1 MTVMSVQTSTVLD
14 KATPADVTLDPYPYL
29 VVRNALPSDYYA
41 KLSET
46 FPDLTN
52 VPAAH
57 ATANNKR
64 LDLMSSWGKALR
76 SGEEIPA
83 VWQQFMSDHSTPAFA
98 RRVFGLFPS
107 MTVPGADP
115 DTRWL
120 RTEAYGDGLADK
132 LGLTGPVADTDIVGR
147 VTLGVNTPVTE
158 RVSVRGP
165 HVDSPRKAYVGLLY
179 VRHPDDKSEGGDLAV
194 YRWKAG
200 ARRDPWTAK
209 ANPDDVEQVGL
220 VKYEPNTFVIMLS
233 AYHSLHGVT
242 EREPTPYLRR
252 LAICSGWF
260 PGVDQSNFV
269 RGDLAKMS

>member
-1 MTVMSVQTSTVLD
+1 MADTAVKNATVLD
-14 KATPADVTLDPYPYL
+14 KATPTDVTLEPYPYL
-29 VVRNALPSDYYA
+29 VVRNALPQDYYNE
-41 KLSET
+41 LSKA

-76 SGEEIPA
+76 SNEEVPA
-83 VWQQFMSDHSTPAFA
+83 VWRRFMADHTTPAFA
-98 RRVFGLFPS
+98 RRVFSLFPS
-107 MTVPGADP
+107 MTVPGADEE
-115 DTRWL
+115 TRWL
-120 RTEAYGDGLADK
+120 RTEAYGKGLVEK

-147 VTLGVNTPVTE
+147 VTLGVNTPVTD

-179 VRHPDDKSEGGDLAV
+179 VRHPDDDSEGGDLAV
-194 YRWKAG
+194 YRWKDG
-200 ARRDPWTAK
+200 ATPDPWTAK
-209 ANPDDVEQVGL
+209 ADPNDVEQVG
-220 VKYEPNTFVIMLS
+220 VIKYEPNTFVIMLS
-233 AYHSLHGVT
+233 AHHSLHGVT
-242 EREPTPYLRR
+242 ERAPTPYLRR

-269 RGDLAKMS
+269 RGDLAKMQ